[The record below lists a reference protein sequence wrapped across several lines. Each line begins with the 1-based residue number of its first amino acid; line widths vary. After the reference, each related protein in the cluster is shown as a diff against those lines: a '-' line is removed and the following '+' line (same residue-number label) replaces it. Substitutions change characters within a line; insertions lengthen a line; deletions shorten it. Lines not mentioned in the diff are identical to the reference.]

1 MKKERKESLLNLHGH
16 VYDSEGNNMSNA
28 TEYISEKEIAR
39 RNIFPKGKK
48 IRKVTAFDA
57 RYENY
62 WGGTHPPELTELP
75 ASRPQLYW
83 YDLARDK
90 VMGFS
95 YATQKWEN
103 LPKTSIVPKFAFELT
118 ENGEMRHC
126 GVVEDGDE
134 VTETLDL
141 STMLEK
147 ELEL

>member
-1 MKKERKESLLNLHGH
+1 M
-16 VYDSEGNNMSNA
+16 
-28 TEYISEKEIAR
+28 
-39 RNIFPKGKK
+39 
-48 IRKVTAFDA
+48 
-57 RYENY
+57 
-62 WGGTHPPELTELP
+62 P

-95 YATQKWEN
+95 YATKKWEN
-103 LPKTSIVPKFAFELT
+103 LPKTSVVPKFAFELT
-118 ENGEMRHC
+118 ENGEMRLC